1 MTSRRLGLA
10 LLAGL
15 LVLCAAAGGGAWYAT
30 RCDQATFRARG
41 ATSWVNSQEK
51 YLYTCGQVWHSLDAG
66 QTWAQISSGG
76 LPLLAR
82 EGRIAVDIAPGHLYL
97 GLLLSAPSTLSCP
110 LCPLTRVD
118 PAVFVSDDGGRHWLL
133 IRKFNGGLA
142 GVIRFRQLTA
152 DPNYPGSAWAIIQR
166 ESTNVYYATNTSGRA
181 WLQTCVEIP
190 PNFCD
195 PPADFMAEHFVR
207 HGENQ

>member
-1 MTSRRLGLA
+1 VLT

-15 LVLCAAAGGGAWYAT
+15 LVLGAAAGGGAWYAT
-30 RCDQATFRARG
+30 RCDQSNFRTRA
-41 ATSWVNSQEK
+41 ATSWVNSQDK

-97 GLLLSAPSTLSCP
+97 GLLLSDPSTLTCP
-110 LCPLTRVD
+110 LCPLTRVE
-118 PAVFVSDDGGRHWLL
+118 PAIYASDDGGRHWKL
-133 IRKFNGGLA
+133 IHTFSGGHT
-142 GVIRFRQLTA
+142 GVIRFRQLTS
-152 DPNYPGSAWAIIQR
+152 DPNYPGSAWAIIQH
-166 ESTNVYYATNTSGRA
+166 ETTNVYYATNTSGRA
-181 WLQTCVEIP
+181 WLQTCVEVP

-195 PPADFMAEHFVR
+195 PPADFMAQHFVR
-207 HGENQ
+207 HGEHQ